1 MLLLQLK
8 KASRLVFRNMQARID
23 DIENEIKRA
32 DSILVNVH
40 RMESETTSLHK
51 KLSYYQSYKYKYFI
65 MIMIEL
71 PRWIKYLFL
80 LSKQTRAILQ
90 LYLKRSVKDCKK
102 S

>member
-8 KASRLVFRNMQARID
+8 KASRLVFRNMQTKID

-51 KLSYYQSYKYKYFI
+51 KLSYFQSYKYEYLI
-65 MIMIEL
+65 AIMIEL

-80 LSKQTRAILQ
+80 LSKRTRVIPHLH
-90 LYLKRSVKDCKK
+90 LKRSAKDYRK